1 VIQVNATFD
10 VQTLSLQVKCLESEV
25 AWWRF
30 WNSEEGFFAI
40 KKHPLIL
47 ADYADPVFGLECI
60 SPCNLWVLSVTV
72 VVGITNQTRPQ
83 SHNTAEAAEIR
94 PMILGFALQRR
105 ELVKSVDIQVQR
117 PIW

>member
-60 SPCNLWVLSVTV
+60 SPCNLCVLSVTV
-72 VVGITNQTRPQ
+72 VVGITNQTRSQ
-83 SHNTAEAAEIR
+83 SHNDHRGGRASTHDPWLRLAERWIGEICGYPTAEAY
-94 PMILGFALQRR
+94 L
-105 ELVKSVDIQVQR
+105 
-117 PIW
+117 